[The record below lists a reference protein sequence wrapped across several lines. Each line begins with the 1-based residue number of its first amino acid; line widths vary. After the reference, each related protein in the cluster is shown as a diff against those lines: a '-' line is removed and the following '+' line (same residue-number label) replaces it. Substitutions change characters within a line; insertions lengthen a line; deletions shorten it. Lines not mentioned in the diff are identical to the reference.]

1 MGTMNIQHGRI
12 LMLARSPAVE
22 LYQHTDR
29 VPSGRALLLVLVS
42 LVVLAE
48 STKLSSKEIYQES
61 QEKRT
66 KLYHIMTLIRYD
78 DTGKNSMWQNLS
90 YPVHAAR
97 RILIRDDNAESLNC
111 KHRCQVVPH
120 VRDNEK
126 VKSYILGILCSEGN
140 RITELEIHFSFNC

>member
-1 MGTMNIQHGRI
+1 
-12 LMLARSPAVE
+12 
-22 LYQHTDR
+22 
-29 VPSGRALLLVLVS
+29 
-42 LVVLAE
+42 
-48 STKLSSKEIYQES
+48 
-61 QEKRT
+61 
-66 KLYHIMTLIRYD
+66 MTLIRYD